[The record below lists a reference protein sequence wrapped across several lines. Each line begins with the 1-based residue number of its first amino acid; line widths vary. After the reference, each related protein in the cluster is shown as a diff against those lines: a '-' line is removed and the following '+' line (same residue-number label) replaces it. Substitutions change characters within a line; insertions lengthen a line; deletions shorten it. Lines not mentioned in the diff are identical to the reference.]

1 MESFLS
7 MIFLGIEK
15 SCCNLSVIGLKWIM
29 DELQNLF
36 EFTEIQSSLSA
47 DVW

>member
-1 MESFLS
+1 MESLLS

-15 SCCNLSVIGLKWIM
+15 SCCNPSVIGLKWIM

-36 EFTEIQSSLSA
+36 EFAEIQNSFPP